1 MKNHKKQK
9 VASDDGEGSHHS
21 LFRAIS
27 VIRDP
32 EEAARFFEDLCTPGE
47 LQAMTDRWR
56 VVGYVKAGS
65 SYREISQKTGVSVTT
80 IGRVARHMTYG
91 QDGYDI
97 IYNRLN
103 AEDDAI
109 QKKTQ
114 SGHSEKGEIE

>member
-1 MKNHKKQK
+1 MKNYKKQK
-9 VASDDGEGSHHS
+9 VISDDGEGSHHS

-27 VIRDP
+27 VIRDSK
-32 EEAARFFEDLCTPGE
+32 EAARFFEDLCTPGE

-56 VVGYVKAGS
+56 VVGYVKAGL

-114 SGHSEKGEIE
+114 SGHSEKRETE